1 MLQRLAPLVGLEAA
15 SSAERQEL
23 FTAWRRFLEA
33 LAAARPTVLVFEDLH
48 WADEA
53 MLSFLEYVAEW
64 SQGVPLLLVCTAR
77 PELYERRPGWGAG
90 QRNAHTIN
98 LSPLSDAETA
108 ELVGHLART
117 TALGGEL
124 ERAVLERAGGNPLY
138 AEEFVRLLADRGP
151 ALDDAALPESVQA
164 LIAARLDTLSP
175 ERKSLLHDAA
185 VVGNTFWVGAV
196 AEIGGRE
203 RGELELALHELARKE
218 LVRPARTSAMEGE
231 SEYAFWHLL
240 VRDVAYSQ
248 IPRAERARRHRA
260 AAGWIE
266 RKAGERVEDLAEVL
280 AHHYVQA
287 LELAEAAGD
296 EAQAGELRK
305 PAARFLALA
314 GERALGLDTAQ
325 AEARLARALELVSP
339 EGPERHDLLVRWA
352 DAVSQAGRPREAA
365 EVLDEALSTLERQRE
380 PEAAAAA
387 LQLRSRV
394 SLRLG
399 DGRHVALAAEA
410 VRLLEGEAPG
420 AALVAAY
427 GQLAN
432 AQHIAGEYEATIKA
446 ADRAAALASAMDL
459 PVPARALGY
468 RGIARVYLGDL
479 GGLDEMEGAHAL
491 LMEAGAG
498 REAAGLQNNLAI
510 ARYPFEGPSSSL
522 AAFENAIAFCE
533 ERGLVEI
540 ADLVAANC
548 PGLLVELGRTEEAM
562 ALANRLRAAFETRGN
577 VHDLGEIRATELAV
591 AVARGDGNLL
601 ADADWLVETG
611 RALDASDLMP
621 FVLAHAAAALARD
634 APERGR
640 ELLAEID
647 AAEGVGETPYYA
659 RTLPGM
665 IRTALALGAPDLGR
679 RLAERLRP
687 RSPLSEHALR
697 AARAALA
704 EHAGQDAAAAALYA
718 DAAERWRGFGNVP
731 ERAYALLGRGRCL
744 RALGDAGAVEP
755 LSEARALFAS
765 MGYAPALVEIDA
777 LLGEAAAAPR

>member
-1 MLQRLAPLVGLEAA
+1 
-15 SSAERQEL
+15 
-23 FTAWRRFLEA
+23 
-33 LAAARPTVLVFEDLH
+33 
-48 WADEA
+48 
-53 MLSFLEYVAEW
+53 
-64 SQGVPLLLVCTAR
+64 
-77 PELYERRPGWGAG
+77 
-90 QRNAHTIN
+90 
-98 LSPLSDAETA
+98 
-108 ELVGHLART
+108 
-117 TALGGEL
+117 
-124 ERAVLERAGGNPLY
+124 
-138 AEEFVRLLADRGP
+138 VRLLSDRGP
-151 ALDDAALPESVQA
+151 MLDGAALPESVQA

-175 ERKSLLHDAA
+175 SRKSLLHDAA
-185 VVGNTFWVGAV
+185 VLGKVFWAGAL
-196 AEIGGRE
+196 AEMGGRE
-203 RGELELALHELARKE
+203 RGDVELALHELARKE
-218 LVRPARTSAMEGE
+218 LVRPLRTASMEGE
-231 SEYAFWHLL
+231 SEYSFWHLL

-260 AAGWIE
+260 AARWIE

-280 AHHYVQA
+280 AYHYLQA
-287 LELAEAAGD
+287 LELAESAGD
-296 EAQAGELRK
+296 EAQVGELRK
-305 PAARFLALA
+305 PAARLLALA

-325 AEARLARALELVSP
+325 AEARLARALELAP
-339 EGPERHDLLVRWA
+339 AEGPERHDLLVRWA

-365 EVLDEALSTLERQRE
+365 EVLDEVLSTLQRQRE
-380 PEAAAAA
+380 PGAAAAA

-432 AQHIAGEYEATIKA
+432 AQMIAGEYEAVITA
-446 ADRAAALASAMDL
+446 ADRAAALANAMGL

-468 RGIARVYLGDL
+468 RGHARVYLGDI
-479 GGLDEMEGAHAL
+479 GGLDEMEGALAL
-491 LMEAGAG
+491 LTEAGAG

-540 ADLVAANC
+540 ADLVAANF
-548 PGLLVELGRTEEAM
+548 PGLLVELGRSEEAL
-562 ALANRLRAAFETRGN
+562 AQANRLGAAFEMRGN

-611 RALDASDLMP
+611 RALHASDLTP
-621 FVLAHAAAALARD
+621 FVFAHAAAALARD

-647 AAEGVGETPYYA
+647 AVKGVSETPYYA

-665 IRTALALGAPDLGR
+665 IRTALALGASDLGR
-679 RLAERLRP
+679 RLAERVRP
-687 RSPLSEHALR
+687 RYPLEEHALL
-697 AARAALA
+697 AARASLA
-704 EHAGQDAAAAALYA
+704 EQAGDRAAAAALYA
-718 DAAERWRGFGNVP
+718 EAAEGWRGFGNVP
-731 ERAYALLGRGRCL
+731 EHAYALLGCGRCL
-744 RALGDAGAVEP
+744 HALGDATAAAS
-755 LSEARALFAS
+755 LREARELFGS
-765 MGYAPALVEIDA
+765 MGYTPAMGEAEA
-777 LLGEAAAAPR
+777 LLAEPAAAPTS